1 MSETMQ
7 IQNGAEVESIELE
20 PLHARL
26 ADRLQK
32 LKEVTPDNYD
42 MSAERLDGDFGL
54 WSVSISS
61 DDSPLV
67 QGEIGDMTFHVILG
81 PRGGLKTASHDRM
94 LGSHGDYTDE
104 YDSKTM
110 AWELLLSGIERA
122 K

>member
-1 MSETMQ
+1 MQ

-42 MSAERLDGDFGL
+42 MSAERLDGDFGV